1 MCGIVDIF
9 YFFGNFY
16 GCTNLFTFSLQI
28 TSSSRKPTS
37 RGGTKSNAT
46 TSIGPSKQRLARITA
61 ALSLEGNVPID
72 SNATPEVDAYLS
84 QTLQE
89 EDEFDDDFSRDAV
102 NVSDEIS
109 VDEFEQGG
117 SNDMKEE
124 DDRLSEEETEI
135 RKTAQ
140 ALFAL
145 EESLMDQHI
154 SNIKENAEMLRL
166 EDGLLQTIEQLD
178 NPTDDD
184 MDDYA
189 IQLAEFLDRKE
200 ALILS
205 LQDKLDEYNMYAIS
219 GH

>member
-1 MCGIVDIF
+1 M
-9 YFFGNFY
+9 
-16 GCTNLFTFSLQI
+16 
-28 TSSSRKPTS
+28 
-37 RGGTKSNAT
+37 
-46 TSIGPSKQRLARITA
+46 QRLARITA
-61 ALSLEGNVPID
+61 ALSLEGNVPNN

-89 EDEFDDDFSRDAV
+89 EDEFADDFSRDPV

-109 VDEFEQGG
+109 VDEFEQGD

-124 DDRLSEEETEI
+124 DDRMSEEETKI

-145 EESLMDQHI
+145 EESLLDQHI

-205 LQDKLDEYNMYAIS
+205 LQEKLDEYNMYAIS

>member
-1 MCGIVDIF
+1 M
-9 YFFGNFY
+9 
-16 GCTNLFTFSLQI
+16 
-28 TSSSRKPTS
+28 
-37 RGGTKSNAT
+37 
-46 TSIGPSKQRLARITA
+46 QRLARITA
-61 ALSLEGNVPID
+61 ALSLEGNVPNN

-89 EDEFDDDFSRDAV
+89 EDEFADDFSRDPV

-109 VDEFEQGG
+109 VDEFEQGD

-124 DDRLSEEETEI
+124 DDRLSEEETKI

-145 EESLMDQHI
+145 EESLLDQHI

-205 LQDKLDEYNMYAIS
+205 LQEKLDEYKMYAIS

>member
-1 MCGIVDIF
+1 M
-9 YFFGNFY
+9 
-16 GCTNLFTFSLQI
+16 
-28 TSSSRKPTS
+28 
-37 RGGTKSNAT
+37 
-46 TSIGPSKQRLARITA
+46 QRLARITA
-61 ALSLEGNVPID
+61 ALSLEGNVPNN

-89 EDEFDDDFSRDAV
+89 EDEFADDFSRDPV

-109 VDEFEQGG
+109 VDEFEQGD

-124 DDRLSEEETEI
+124 DDRLSEEETKI

-145 EESLMDQHI
+145 EESLLDQHI

-205 LQDKLDEYNMYAIS
+205 LQEKLDEYNMYAIS